1 MRPAS
6 LLLGLSLCWLF
17 AACGSPRAA
26 QTETDRPNIVFVLAD
41 DLGYGDV
48 HALNPQSQIPT
59 PHLDRLAAE
68 GACFT
73 DAHTPSSVC
82 TPTRYGLLTGRY
94 CWRSR
99 LKNGV
104 LNGYGAPLIEEGR
117 PTVANVLRESGYR
130 TAIFGKWHLGLEWP
144 RVDGEIDFEQSVGG
158 VPNINGFEHSFII
171 PASLDFP
178 PYVFIE
184 NGEVTAPVT
193 EQQPAQGF
201 PAFLRKG
208 PIADDLNMELAQDRI
223 VQECA
228 DWIRA
233 AAETETPFFAYL
245 PLTAP
250 HKPVLPAP
258 RYRGTTELGD
268 YADFIV
274 QVDAAV
280 GSILA
285 ALDESGAAD
294 NTLIFV
300 SSDNGSFMYR
310 VDDLSKPSHEQD
322 VKVQGYHPSV
332 HTANGP
338 LRGTKAD
345 VWEAGHRVPFLV
357 RWPGV
362 IEAGSRPDFTVCLT
376 DFYATCAAL
385 VDAPPAEI
393 GGEDSFS
400 LLPILRGEDRFVR
413 APVIHHSAAG
423 MFAIRDGDWKLV
435 AGNGSGGRQAP
446 RGKPFAEPFQLF
458 HLGNDIGE
466 TQDRIALESERAA
479 AMRAML
485 EAIREAGN
493 SQVARRAY

>member
-1 MRPAS
+1 MRRTTLCS
-6 LLLGLSLCWLF
+6 GFLLLLAPLSCQ
-17 AACGSPRAA
+17 ASGE
-26 QTETDRPNIVFVLAD
+26 TEVEGARPNLVFVLAD

-48 HALNPQSQIPT
+48 GALNPSSKIPT
-59 PHLDRLAAE
+59 PHLNRLAKE

-117 PTVANVLRESGYR
+117 PTVADLLQAAGYR

-144 RVDGEIDFEQSVGG
+144 RVDGEIDFEQPVGG
-158 VPNINGFEHSFII
+158 VPNRNGFEHSFII

-184 NGEVTAPVT
+184 NGQVTAPVT
-193 EQQPAQGF
+193 AEQPAQRF

-208 PIADDLNMELAQDRI
+208 PIADDLKMELAQDRI
-223 VQECA
+223 VQECT
-228 DWIRA
+228 DWIREA
-233 AAETETPFFAYL
+233 AQGDAPFFAYL

-258 RYRGTTELGD
+258 RYRGVTELGD

-280 GSILA
+280 GRVLA
-285 ALDESGAAD
+285 ALDESGVAD

-310 VDDLSKPSHEQD
+310 VDDPSKPSHEQD
-322 VKVQGYHPSV
+322 VKVQGYHPEV

-357 RWPGV
+357 RWPGRV
-362 IEAGSRPDFTVCLT
+362 EASSRPDQTVCLT
-376 DFYATCAAL
+376 DFYATCADL
-385 VDAPPAEI
+385 VGAPPAEL

-400 LLPILRGEDRFVR
+400 LLSIFRGEERFVR

-446 RGKPFAEPFQLF
+446 RGKPFEEPFQLF
-458 HLGNDIGE
+458 HLGQDLGE
-466 TQDRIALESERAA
+466 TQDRIALEPDRAA
-479 AMRAML
+479 AMRALLQAM
-485 EAIREAGN
+485 RDAGN
-493 SQVARRAY
+493 SHVARRAN

>member
-1 MRPAS
+1 MRPVS
-6 LLLGLSLCWLF
+6 LLFVSLIPAFFL
-17 AACGSPRAA
+17 ACQSPLVESVQAT
-26 QTETDRPNIVFVLAD
+26 QPHIVFVLAD

-48 HALNPQSQIPT
+48 QSLRPESKIPT
-59 PHLDRLAAE
+59 PHLQRIADE

-82 TPTRYGLLTGRY
+82 TPTRYGFLTGRY

-99 LKNGV
+99 MKSGV
-104 LNGYGAPLIEEGR
+104 LNGYSAPLIEAGR
-117 PTVANVLRESGYR
+117 PTVANVLQANGYR
-130 TAIFGKWHLGLEWP
+130 TAIFGKWHLGLDWTRIEK
-144 RVDGEIDFEQSVGG
+144 EIDYQQPVQG
-158 VPNINGFEHSFII
+158 VPNVNGFDHSFII

-184 NGEVTAPVT
+184 NGRVTAPVQR
-193 EQQPAQGF
+193 EQKGQRF

-208 PIADDLNMELAQDRI
+208 PIADDLRMESAQDRI
-223 VQECA
+223 VSECTE
-228 DWIRA
+228 WIRA
-233 AAETETPFFAYL
+233 AARNEQPFFVYL

-258 RYRGTTELGD
+258 RFRGATELGD
-268 YADFIV
+268 YADFVV

-280 GSILA
+280 GQVLA
-285 ALDESGAAD
+285 ALDESGIAD
-294 NTLIFV
+294 ETLIFV

-310 VDDLSKPSHEQD
+310 IDDPEKPSHEQD
-322 VKVQGYHPSV
+322 VTVQGYHPEV
-332 HTANGP
+332 HRANGP

-362 IEAGSRPDFTVCLT
+362 VEPGSRPDQTICLT

-385 VDAPPAEI
+385 VGAPATEI

-400 LLPILRGEDRFVR
+400 LLPILQGDLGLFDR

-423 MFAIRDGDWKLV
+423 MFALREGDWKLV
-435 AGNGSGGRQAP
+435 AGNGSGGREQP
-446 RGKPFAEPFQLF
+446 RGKPFEGPFQLY
-458 HLGNDIGE
+458 HLGHDLGE
-466 TQDRIALESERAA
+466 TNDLAEQEAARVAAMTGLLESLRERGES
-479 AMRAML
+479 R
-485 EAIREAGN
+485 
-493 SQVARRAY
+493 Y